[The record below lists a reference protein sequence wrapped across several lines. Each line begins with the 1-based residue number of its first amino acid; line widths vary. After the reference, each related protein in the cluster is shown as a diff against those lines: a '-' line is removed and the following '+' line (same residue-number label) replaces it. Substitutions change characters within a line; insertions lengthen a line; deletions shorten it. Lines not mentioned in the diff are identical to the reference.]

1 MADNQLAAA
10 IVGPKAVLQG
20 PQGPKPRKSLSR
32 RNIMLYGTLLVV
44 TIYYAIPLY
53 VMIVTSLK
61 GMPEVRMGNIFAPP
75 LEITFEP
82 WVKAWAEA
90 CTGLNCSGLS
100 GYFWN
105 SVRITI
111 PSVILSIAIAS
122 RWLFFLIVLDITSV
136 FQNKRFGLPRKS

>member
-1 MADNQLAAA
+1 M
-10 IVGPKAVLQG
+10 LQG

-105 SVRITI
+105 SVADHH
-111 PSVILSIAIAS
+111 SIGDLVN
-122 RWLFFLIVLDITSV
+122 RH
-136 FQNKRFGLPRKS
+136 RFG